1 MSLSDT
7 TNLPACKSGE
17 AEERKKTEVPT
28 SYDWRKAYPGCTQHV
43 PTIPH
48 NCSASHIESTLS
60 AVSDHICAGSNR
72 NHTVQLSGQEILDCP
87 TGSRHCKGG
96 SVNHVLSWGKRK
108 GFIEKSCYAD
118 KVEQDDTCP
127 EDHIYDNECRV

>member
-1 MSLSDT
+1 MGKNISELKQLFDVSLSDT

-28 SYDWRKAYPGCTQHV
+28 SYDWRKASPV
-43 PTIPH
+43 
-48 NCSASHIESTLS
+48 ESTLS